1 MCRFPGFLFLK
12 MMKKS
17 DCFLLGRIVK
27 VNKKT
32 AEVIIATDVDDP
44 TAHVDNEVLFI
55 EIDGGLV
62 PFFTSQMELSG
73 DDTYRLFFEDWG
85 DPVKAQRLVGCK
97 TFLPLTKLNALQD
110 DQFYYHD
117 LIGFHLTDKKL
128 GNIGT
133 IAEIFETPEQT
144 LLQVFFKETEIL
156 IPLADDFFV
165 SINKAK
171 KRLTLD
177 MPDGLIDLYLDS

>member
-97 TFLPLTKLNALQD
+97 TFLPLTKLTALQD

-177 MPDGLIDLYLDS
+177 LPDGLIDLYLDS